1 MTFQSFTE
9 LDVYKECGQ
18 LRKNISELVKT
29 HFPKEGK
36 TRLSDQILRSSPRVT
51 ACIAEGY
58 GRHYFKENIRFCR
71 MSKGSLAETLEHFI
85 TAFDEGYIDAEKL
98 KDYKSRIDTCA
109 RLLNGY
115 IRYLVKAKPPKDED
129 IHDSH

>member
-9 LDVYKECGQ
+9 LDVYKECRQ
-18 LRKNISELVKT
+18 LRKSISELTKS
-29 HFPKEGK
+29 HFPAEEKFK
-36 TRLSDQILRSSPRVT
+36 LTDQIIRSSRRVT

-71 MSKGSLAETLEHFI
+71 LSKGSLAETLEHFI
-85 TAFDEGYIDAEKL
+85 TAFDEGFIDAEKL
-98 KDYKSRIDTCA
+98 KDYKFKVDTCA

-129 IHDSH
+129 IPDPQ